1 MKNILILKVLFI
13 LILMSIS
20 NIVESQN
27 IKNVQDEILK
37 KKKEFFNEK
46 IPLNVAEQKKFWPL
60 YEDYFMRL
68 NYINQQ
74 RNSLM
79 QYFNSNENNLSENEV
94 KDILDKLMKLQDE
107 EYNLT
112 KEYFNK
118 FKTVLPE
125 RKVVKIFVIEN
136 EFKKWLLSQT
146 LTIRQNRRK

>member
-20 NIVESQN
+20 TIVESQN

-94 KDILDKLMKLQDE
+94 KDILDRLMKLQDE

>member
-1 MKNILILKVLFI
+1 
-13 LILMSIS
+13 MSVS
-20 NIVESQN
+20 TFVESQN
-27 IKNVQDEILK
+27 IKNIQEEILK

-46 IPLNVAEQKKFWPL
+46 IPLSIAEQKKFWPL

-94 KDILDKLMKLQDE
+94 KDILDKLMKLQDDE
-107 EYNLT
+107 FNLT

-146 LTIRQNRRK
+146 LTIRQNRKK